1 MTRDFSIGEALTD
14 GFRLIRRRP
23 LGVFAWGA
31 LLTLPLLLSVFLM
44 VDLMASLGLDAMF
57 ADKAG
62 PQAFAAM
69 MRLQA
74 LSGLLNVLQL
84 GGYVLI
90 VAAVCRAVLWPERA
104 PGRFFDLR
112 IGMDEARVAVAC
124 LAVLVGF
131 YGVMIVILLLAF
143 AFGAALWMVSEA
155 AAVILGVLVGLAGLV
170 GAAWAALR
178 ASMILPASVALKDF
192 AFVAG
197 WRMTQGR
204 VALLLGLFVATFAVA
219 MLVQMLVMTVA
230 ALIALGI
237 SIPFWPQLAAWA
249 ESAHAGSAPSVNPG
263 LIVMLGIAAFP
274 VIAAYYGVVAVITTA
289 PGVSACRQMLAARD
303 ETSVVEVSCP
313 GIEEP
318 A

>member
-1 MTRDFSIGEALTD
+1 MTHGFSIGEALAD

-31 LLTLPLLLSVFLM
+31 LLTVPLLLSMFLM
-44 VDLMASLGLDAMF
+44 IDLMASLGLDAMT
-57 ADKAG
+57 ADEPG
-62 PQAFAAM
+62 PQAYAAI

-112 IGMDEARVAVAC
+112 IGMDEARVAVAG

-131 YGVMIVILLLAF
+131 YGVMVVILMLAF

-155 AAVILGVLVGLAGLV
+155 AAVILGVLVGVSGLI

-192 AFVAG
+192 AFVTG
-197 WRMTQGR
+197 WKMTQGR
-204 VALLLGLFVATFAVA
+204 VSPLLGLFVAMVA
-219 MLVQMLVMTVA
+219 IAILIQVLVMTVA
-230 ALIALGI
+230 ALIALGL

-249 ESAHAGSAPSVNPG
+249 AGAQAGSTPPLSSS
-263 LIVMLGIAAFP
+263 LIVTLGIAVFP
-274 VIAAYYGVVAVITTA
+274 MIALYYGVVTVIMTA
-289 PGVSACRQMLAARD
+289 PYVSACRQMLAARD
-303 ETSVVEVSCP
+303 ETSMVEVS
-313 GIEEP
+313 
-318 A
+318 

>member
-1 MTRDFSIGEALTD
+1 MTHGFSIGEALAD

-31 LLTLPLLLSVFLM
+31 LLTVPLLLTMFLM
-44 VDLMASLGLDAMF
+44 IDLMASVGLDAMT
-57 ADKAG
+57 ADEPG

-84 GGYVLI
+84 GGYVMV
-90 VAAVCRAVLWPERA
+90 VAAVCRAVLWPERT
-104 PGRFFDLR
+104 PGRVFDLR
-112 IGMDEARVAVAC
+112 IGMDEARVAVAG

-131 YGVMIVILLLAF
+131 YGVMVVILMLAF
-143 AFGAALWMVSEA
+143 AFGAALWMVSEV
-155 AAVILGVLVGLAGLV
+155 AAVILGVLVGVSGLIGV
-170 GAAWAALR
+170 VWAALR

-197 WRMTQGR
+197 WRMTQGQ
-204 VALLLGLFVATFAVA
+204 VSPLLGLFVAMFAIA
-219 MLVQMLVMTVA
+219 MFIQILVMTVA

-249 ESAHAGSAPSVNPG
+249 DGANAGATPPINSG
-263 LIVMLGIAAFP
+263 LIVALGIAAFP
-274 VIAAYYGVVAVITTA
+274 VIAAYYGVVTVITTA
-289 PGVSACRQMLAARD
+289 PCVSTCRQMLAARD
-303 ETSVVEVSCP
+303 ETAVAEVS
-313 GIEEP
+313 
-318 A
+318 